1 MAELRDF
8 MKKESA
14 KLSDF
19 VSEVSNNP
27 MWSRPSAQSFAA
39 HASLMSDD
47 PVNTYDRVMSE
58 MEVQGTSPT
67 HQLYIDSL
75 NRRAEEQSLRALEQV
90 FGSGNPDDVEAAIKG
105 YTNMPPQSQHELLE
119 REAIAAPSSNET
131 IAAEEFRIDT
141 GNRLREINE
150 RRAIVQ
156 QVMNEELAKNDQ
168 GILSI
173 AGDIAEMIVPVVGQ
187 RPTAQLMEELERDGW
202 GDQFESFVLNG
213 QAKQELSEMLRDVPE
228 YQRLE
233 LAYKLVEAIN
243 NSPNAVL
250 FNENTLEKAN
260 LLRIMLEEGYYTD
273 TDRWI
278 DNVIGVL
285 DASAVGAPLAKMLGV
300 GRAIRG
306 ASRGV
311 SSVVQSM
318 ARRDAVKAPV
328 MPHSASQALKDTNP
342 EKARALHAAMVDD
355 LSEEV
360 ANAAYGASRIDAIGH
375 DIAGEVLQPF
385 DVVKNK
391 VDIPVQAP
399 RILPPS
405 PRVMDV
411 ATANGTVYL
420 SEAERLGVTAKV
432 INDFRAA
439 TGLQPRT
446 AMMREGQVIDG
457 VTGEF
462 SNNTVNIRA
471 IYGTVD
477 GGFTRERIT
486 RVIENEIDRPTIR
499 NRRGE
504 EFFDT
509 RGEGVQY
516 HGSSTRLTNLY
527 DSHYTSENIYGQG
540 FYTSDAMDIVSG
552 YSRKG
557 RGGEE
562 VVYRV
567 DEKVPVNFYDL
578 DSPLTDDVLKI
589 AREAFPDDLPTEAL
603 DGSPL
608 DTLSKLFD
616 EIRAESR
623 YMGLSAD
630 DVQGFFDSVR
640 YELGKKGYGGYA
652 HRGGRLTGHQD
663 HQVKIYWEPETQID
677 ITEVSKADFQAPPRT
692 IEFEELGPSA
702 VDDAIERTKI
712 ALRQYGIDDSDISIL
727 VRDGEHFTPI
737 PSTLASRDLENFL
750 VQVNFPYRVVAD
762 DIPLEQFNVKWN
774 IFDRLGFT
782 SGSKHG
788 SIQRHVLPLS
798 SMLQKHIVGGAAVT
812 IDRGSLLAKNLLD
825 LSRQATDIYD
835 KLPASRK
842 AAFFEEVKRANFE
855 GRYADKARLI
865 AEGFEPEELTL
876 LDKWK
881 EYWDTMYHLENRD
894 KRMSLAN
901 QGYQRVV
908 NPNGTQLDAKPIQR
922 GGASG
927 RVYDVDTDSV
937 ITLSREEIDELYE
950 KGGHFSS
957 LRNEVNIGGEV
968 IGGEAGL
975 PILVRNQPG
984 GTISRGYRDWDNVL
998 DYRPGYFSVKYDA
1011 EYFIVRTERRPDGQ
1025 TYERAIA
1032 VSGDLKSAQ
1041 QRARELA
1048 QEGGEY
1054 RVRADVKGEER
1065 EVFMDSVN
1073 LSGGRSAQ
1081 RIRGERLEDA
1091 TEANTSGFD
1100 MQYVMN
1106 PVDTMVNTA
1115 RGISD
1120 RVAMREFIE
1129 VSKTRFLQ
1137 QFGHMLPKN
1146 KFGQVMW
1153 PSKIEHIGR
1162 PGELASKELAD
1173 ARTTWEAINY
1183 WENGYVNAIDDTW
1196 KAALRKMGEIAGM
1209 RGLTRAE
1216 KAAFW
1221 AASQSGPLTQSRRL
1235 AFNLYLVLNPAR
1247 QFIVQAHQ
1255 SVQLAALRPAY
1266 VAKQLG
1272 RDFPALVAAR
1282 LNNGAKGLPE
1292 ALVKSSGRSKE
1303 QLEDMYEAYIN
1314 SGLSASID
1322 RQNLLRGSLLS
1333 AADDLTYKSQAVGA
1347 LASTGRGVNKALNT
1361 TRRIGFDLGEE
1372 VNMMTSF
1379 LTFYDRALEA
1389 NKGKKLS
1396 LEQLEEVTASARDFT
1411 YGMNFADDMPY
1422 NQNWLSMVFQF
1433 AQVPHKAA
1441 LQFTFNRALTPMEK
1455 VRMASFNLAM
1465 YGVPPGS
1472 LLYSMVE
1479 PATGELPEEVR
1490 EAIIFG
1496 LESYAL
1502 NTAFSLMAGE
1512 DVKLSYNALQATDT
1526 VGLQELVTS
1535 IMTHDI
1541 GSLIAASPSGS
1552 LFFGNNPRLT
1562 EWARTV
1568 AKFTNFI
1575 PEDTEDPTTLPIVLK
1590 ETFGLASGFSNAFK
1604 ARLAYKL
1611 NEKHT
1616 AQGRVTK
1623 EGINLFEAIGT
1634 ALGFETQHEML
1645 NRYVSN
1651 ELYEKSKEF
1660 EEDVKEQYR
1669 LTKMQLHRV
1678 GKDIRDPETAAQIMS
1693 YGWAAFEGTRARE
1706 IWEGLMRRDLEAGD
1720 HTMFNTLL
1728 RSETGGIMSRDEVRH
1743 LARSLPDGETKRGVL
1758 QILDDMDAIEELR

>member
-150 RRAIVQ
+150 RRALVQ
-156 QVMNEELAKNDQ
+156 QVMNEELSKNDM

-202 GDQFESFVLNG
+202 GDQFRSFVLNG
-213 QAKQELSEMLRDVPE
+213 QAKQDLSEMLLEVPE

-233 LAYKLVEAIN
+233 LAYKLIEAIN

-273 TDRWI
+273 TYRWI

-285 DASAVGAPLAKMLGV
+285 DASAVGAPLARLLGIGKAV
-300 GRAIRG
+300 RAGRAAGGTRARVADARRG
-306 ASRGV
+306 DPLPSKEVAVRREPETVEGEFE
-311 SSVVQSM
+311 VVQGLIQSM
-318 ARRDAVKAPV
+318 ARRDAVKSPV

-360 ANAAYGASRIDAIGH
+360 ANAAYGSSRVDAMGH
-375 DIAGEVLQPF
+375 DINGEVLQPF

-391 VDIPVQAP
+391 VDIPVQTP
-399 RILPPS
+399 RILPPN

-471 IYGTVD
+471 VYGSVD
-477 GGFTRERIT
+477 GGFR
-486 RVIENEIDRPTIR
+486 
-499 NRRGE
+499 
-504 EFFDT
+504 
-509 RGEGVQY
+509 
-516 HGSSTRLTNLY
+516 
-527 DSHYTSENIYGQG
+527 
-540 FYTSDAMDIVSG
+540 
-552 YSRKG
+552 
-557 RGGEE
+557 
-562 VVYRV
+562 
-567 DEKVPVNFYDL
+567 
-578 DSPLTDDVLKI
+578 DV
-589 AREAFPDDLPTEAL
+589 
-603 DGSPL
+603 G
-608 DTLSKLFD
+608 
-616 EIRAESR
+616 
-623 YMGLSAD
+623 
-630 DVQGFFDSVR
+630 
-640 YELGKKGYGGYA
+640 
-652 HRGGRLTGHQD
+652 
-663 HQVKIYWEPETQID
+663 
-677 ITEVSKADFQAPPRT
+677 
-692 IEFEELGPSA
+692 
-702 VDDAIERTKI
+702 DAIERTKV
-712 ALRQYGIDDSDISIL
+712 ALRQYGVDDSDISIL
-727 VRDGEHFTPI
+727 VRDGEHFTPV
-737 PSTLASRDLENFL
+737 PAHLASPDVDNFL

-774 IFDRLGFT
+774 IFDGLGIA

-788 SIQRHVLPLS
+788 SLQRHVLPLS
-798 SMLQKHIVGGAAVT
+798 SMLEKHIVGGAAVA

-825 LSRQATDIYD
+825 LSRQATDIYE
-835 KLPASRK
+835 KLSESRK
-842 AAFFEEVKRANFE
+842 AAFFEEIKRANFE

-922 GGASG
+922 GGANG

-937 ITLSREEIDELYE
+937 ITMSREEIDELYE

-968 IGGEAGL
+968 IGGEVGL

-1032 VSGDLKSAQ
+1032 VSGDYKSAQ

-1065 EVFMDSVN
+1065 EKFMDSVN

-1081 RIRGERLEDA
+1081 RIRGQRLEDA
-1091 TEANTSGFD
+1091 TDANTSGFD

-1115 RGISD
+1115 RGIAD

-1183 WENGYVNAIDDTW
+1183 WENGYINAIDDGW

-1209 RGLTRAE
+1209 RGLTKAE
-1216 KAAFW
+1216 KMAFW
-1221 AASQSGPLTQSRRL
+1221 AASQAGPLTQSRRL

-1255 SVQLAALRPAY
+1255 SVQLAAIRPEY
-1266 VAKQLG
+1266 VARRLAG
-1272 RDFPALVAAR
+1272 DFSALLAAR
-1282 LNNGAKGLPE
+1282 LNNGAKGLPQ
-1292 ALVKSSGRSKE
+1292 ALVKSTGRSKE

-1322 RQNLLRGSLLS
+1322 RQNLLRGSLLN

-1347 LASTGRGVNKALNT
+1347 LASAGRGVNKALNA
-1361 TRRIGFDLGEE
+1361 TRRVGFDFGEE

-1479 PATGELPEEVR
+1479 PATAELPEEVR
-1490 EAIIFG
+1490 EAVIFG

-1502 NTAFSLMAGE
+1502 NTAFSMMAGE

-1535 IMTHDI
+1535 IMTQDI

-1552 LFFGNNPRLT
+1552 LFFGNNPRIT
-1562 EWARTV
+1562 EWARSV
-1568 AKFTNFI
+1568 AKFTNYI
-1575 PEDTEDPTTLPIVLK
+1575 PEDTEDPTTLPKLIEQTLS
-1590 ETFGLASGFSNAFK
+1590 LSSGFSNAYK
-1604 ARLAYKL
+1604 ARLAYQL

-1623 EGINLFEAIGT
+1623 EGVNLFEAIGT

-1669 LTKMQLHRV
+1669 LSKLQLHRI
-1678 GKDIRDPETAAQIMS
+1678 GKDIRDMDHAASLMS
-1693 YGWAAFEGTRARE
+1693 FGWAAFEGTRARE

-1720 HTMFNTLL
+1720 HTMFNALL
-1728 RSETGGIMSRDEVRH
+1728 SAETGGIMSRDEVRH
-1743 LARSLPDGETKRGVL
+1743 LARTLPDGETKRGVL

>member
-8 MKKESA
+8 MKRESA

-131 IAAEEFRIDT
+131 VAAEEFRIDT

-150 RRAIVQ
+150 RRAVVQ
-156 QVMNEELAKNDQ
+156 QVLNEELSKNDQ
-168 GILSI
+168 GLLSI
-173 AGDIAEMIVPVVGQ
+173 AGDIAEMIVPVAGQ
-187 RPTAQLMEELERDGW
+187 RPTAQLMEELQRDGW

-260 LLRIMLEEGYYTD
+260 LLRTMLEEGYYTD

-285 DASAVGAPLAKMLGV
+285 DASAVGAPLARFLGL
-300 GRAIRG
+300 GRAIRA
-306 ASRGV
+306 ASRGA

-360 ANAAYGASRIDAIGH
+360 ANAAYGASRIDSIGH

-385 DVVKNK
+385 DIVKNK
-391 VDIPVQAP
+391 VDIPVQPP
-399 RILPPS
+399 RILPPN

-446 AMMREGQVIDG
+446 AMMREGTVIDG

-462 SNNTVNIRA
+462 ERNTVNIRA
-471 IYGTVD
+471 VYGSVD
-477 GGFTRERIT
+477 GGFRD
-486 RVIENEIDRPTIR
+486 V
-499 NRRGE
+499 G
-504 EFFDT
+504 
-509 RGEGVQY
+509 
-516 HGSSTRLTNLY
+516 
-527 DSHYTSENIYGQG
+527 
-540 FYTSDAMDIVSG
+540 DAV
-552 YSRKG
+552 
-557 RGGEE
+557 
-562 VVYRV
+562 
-567 DEKVPVNFYDL
+567 
-578 DSPLTDDVLKI
+578 
-589 AREAFPDDLPTEAL
+589 
-603 DGSPL
+603 
-608 DTLSKLFD
+608 
-616 EIRAESR
+616 
-623 YMGLSAD
+623 
-630 DVQGFFDSVR
+630 
-640 YELGKKGYGGYA
+640 
-652 HRGGRLTGHQD
+652 
-663 HQVKIYWEPETQID
+663 
-677 ITEVSKADFQAPPRT
+677 
-692 IEFEELGPSA
+692 
-702 VDDAIERTKI
+702 ERTKV
-712 ALRQYGIDDSDISIL
+712 ALRQYGVDDSDISIL
-727 VRDGEHFTPI
+727 VRDGEHFTPV
-737 PSTLASRDLENFL
+737 PAHLASPDVDNFL

-774 IFDRLGFT
+774 IFDRIGIT

-798 SMLQKHIVGGAAVT
+798 SMLEKHIVGGAAVA

-835 KLPASRK
+835 KLPGSRK

-922 GGASG
+922 GGANG

-1216 KAAFW
+1216 KTAFW
-1221 AASQSGPLTQSRRL
+1221 AASQSGPITQSRRL

-1422 NQNWLSMVFQF
+1422 NQNWLSMIFQF

-1472 LLYSMVE
+1472 LFYSMVE
-1479 PATGELPEEVR
+1479 PATEKLPEEVR
-1490 EAIIFG
+1490 EAVIFG

-1535 IMTHDI
+1535 IMTQDI

-1623 EGINLFEAIGT
+1623 EGVNLFEAIST

-1728 RSETGGIMSRDEVRH
+1728 RSETGGIMSREEVRH
-1743 LARSLPDGETKRGVL
+1743 LARTLPDGETKRGVL

>member
-75 NRRAEEQSLRALEQV
+75 NRRAEEQSIRALEQV

-156 QVMNEELAKNDQ
+156 QVMNEELSKNDQ
-168 GILSI
+168 GLLSI

-187 RPTAQLMEELERDGW
+187 RPTAQLMEELGRDGW

-213 QAKQELSEMLRDVPE
+213 QAKQELSEMLRGVPE
-228 YQRLE
+228 SQRLE
-233 LAYKLVEAIN
+233 LAYKLIEAIN

-260 LLRIMLEEGYYTD
+260 LLRTMLEEGYYTD

-285 DASAVGAPLAKMLGV
+285 DASAVGAPLARFLGL

-306 ASRGV
+306 ASRGA
-311 SSVVQSM
+311 SYIVQSM

-360 ANAAYGASRIDAIGH
+360 ANAAYGASRIDSIGH
-375 DIAGEVLQPF
+375 DIASEVLQPF
-385 DVVKNK
+385 DIVKNK

-399 RILPPS
+399 RILPPN
-405 PRVMDV
+405 PRVTDV

-420 SEAERLGVTAKV
+420 TEAERLGVTAKV

-446 AMMREGQVIDG
+446 AMMREGTVIDG

-462 SNNTVNIRA
+462 ERNTVNIRA
-471 IYGTVD
+471 VYGSVD
-477 GGFTRERIT
+477 GGF
-486 RVIENEIDRPTIR
+486 
-499 NRRGE
+499 RGV
-504 EFFDT
+504 
-509 RGEGVQY
+509 G
-516 HGSSTRLTNLY
+516 
-527 DSHYTSENIYGQG
+527 
-540 FYTSDAMDIVSG
+540 
-552 YSRKG
+552 
-557 RGGEE
+557 
-562 VVYRV
+562 
-567 DEKVPVNFYDL
+567 
-578 DSPLTDDVLKI
+578 
-589 AREAFPDDLPTEAL
+589 
-603 DGSPL
+603 
-608 DTLSKLFD
+608 
-616 EIRAESR
+616 
-623 YMGLSAD
+623 
-630 DVQGFFDSVR
+630 
-640 YELGKKGYGGYA
+640 
-652 HRGGRLTGHQD
+652 
-663 HQVKIYWEPETQID
+663 
-677 ITEVSKADFQAPPRT
+677 
-692 IEFEELGPSA
+692 
-702 VDDAIERTKI
+702 DAIERTKI
-712 ALRQYGIDDSDISIL
+712 ALRQYGVDDSDISIL
-727 VRDGEHFTPI
+727 VRDGEHFTPV
-737 PSTLASRDLENFL
+737 PAHLASPDVDNFL

-774 IFDRLGFT
+774 IFDRIGIT

-788 SIQRHVLPLS
+788 SIQRHVLALS
-798 SMLQKHIVGGAAVT
+798 SMLEKHIVGGAAVA

-825 LSRQATDIYD
+825 LSRQATDIYE

-842 AAFFEEVKRANFE
+842 AAFFEEIKRANFE

-881 EYWDTMYHLENRD
+881 EYWDTMFHLENRD

-922 GGASG
+922 GGANG

-937 ITLSREEIDELYE
+937 ITMSREEIDELYE

-1041 QRARELA
+1041 ARARQLA
-1048 QEGGEY
+1048 SEGGEY

-1091 TEANTSGFD
+1091 TDANTSGFD

-1115 RGISD
+1115 RGIAD

-1183 WENGYVNAIDDTW
+1183 WENGYINAIDDGW
-1196 KAALRKMGEIAGM
+1196 KAGLRRMGEIAGM

-1221 AASQSGPLTQSRRL
+1221 AASQSGPITQSRRL

-1282 LNNGAKGLPE
+1282 LNNGAKGLPQ
-1292 ALVKSSGRSKE
+1292 ALVKASGRSKQ

-1347 LASTGRGVNKALNT
+1347 LASTGRGVNKALNA
-1361 TRRIGFDLGEE
+1361 TRRVGFDLGEE

-1479 PATGELPEEVR
+1479 PATEELPEGIR
-1490 EAIIFG
+1490 EGIIFG
-1496 LESYAL
+1496 FESYAL

-1535 IMTHDI
+1535 IMTKDI

-1562 EWARTV
+1562 EWARSV
-1568 AKFTNFI
+1568 AKFTNYI
-1575 PEDTEDPTTLPIVLK
+1575 PEDTEDPTTLPMLIEQTLS
-1590 ETFGLASGFSNAFK
+1590 LSSGFSNAFK

-1623 EGINLFEAIGT
+1623 EGVNLFEAIGT

-1645 NRYVSN
+1645 NRYVAN

-1669 LTKMQLHRV
+1669 LSKMQLHRI
-1678 GKDIRDPETAAQIMS
+1678 GKDIRDMDHAAS
-1693 YGWAAFEGTRARE
+1693 LVSFGWTAFEGTRARE
-1706 IWEGLMRRDLEAGD
+1706 IWEGLMRRDMEAGD
-1720 HTMFNTLL
+1720 HTMFNALL
-1728 RSETGGIMSRDEVRH
+1728 RAETGGIMSRDEVRH

>member
-8 MKKESA
+8 MKRESA

-150 RRAIVQ
+150 RRALVQ

-168 GILSI
+168 GLLSI
-173 AGDIAEMIVPVVGQ
+173 AGDIAEMIVPVAGQ
-187 RPTAQLMEELERDGW
+187 RPTAQLMEELQRDGW

-243 NSPNAVL
+243 NSSNAVL

-375 DIAGEVLQPF
+375 DIASEVLQPF

-399 RILPPS
+399 RILPPN

-411 ATANGTVYL
+411 ATANGTIYL

-446 AMMREGQVIDG
+446 AMMREGQVIGG

-471 IYGTVD
+471 VYGSVD
-477 GGFTRERIT
+477 GGFR
-486 RVIENEIDRPTIR
+486 
-499 NRRGE
+499 
-504 EFFDT
+504 
-509 RGEGVQY
+509 
-516 HGSSTRLTNLY
+516 
-527 DSHYTSENIYGQG
+527 
-540 FYTSDAMDIVSG
+540 
-552 YSRKG
+552 
-557 RGGEE
+557 
-562 VVYRV
+562 
-567 DEKVPVNFYDL
+567 
-578 DSPLTDDVLKI
+578 DV
-589 AREAFPDDLPTEAL
+589 
-603 DGSPL
+603 G
-608 DTLSKLFD
+608 
-616 EIRAESR
+616 
-623 YMGLSAD
+623 
-630 DVQGFFDSVR
+630 
-640 YELGKKGYGGYA
+640 
-652 HRGGRLTGHQD
+652 
-663 HQVKIYWEPETQID
+663 
-677 ITEVSKADFQAPPRT
+677 
-692 IEFEELGPSA
+692 
-702 VDDAIERTKI
+702 DAIERTKV
-712 ALRQYGIDDSDISIL
+712 ALRQYGVDDSDISIL
-727 VRDGEHFTPI
+727 VRDGEHFNPV
-737 PSTLASRDLENFL
+737 PAHLVSPDVDNFL

-774 IFDRLGFT
+774 IFDRLGIT

-798 SMLQKHIVGGAAVT
+798 SMLQKHIVGGAAVA

-825 LSRQATDIYD
+825 LNRQATDIYD

-881 EYWDTMYHLENRD
+881 EYWDTIYHLENRD

-927 RVYDVDTDSV
+927 RAYDFDTDSV

-957 LRNEVNIGGEV
+957 LMNEVNIGGEV
-968 IGGEAGL
+968 VGGKAGI

-1032 VSGDLKSAQ
+1032 VSGDFKSAQ

-1091 TEANTSGFD
+1091 TDANTSGFD

-1115 RGISD
+1115 RGIAD

-1183 WENGYVNAIDDTW
+1183 WENGYINAIDDGW

-1209 RGLTRAE
+1209 KGLTKAE
-1216 KAAFW
+1216 KMAFW
-1221 AASQSGPLTQSRRL
+1221 AASQSGPITQSRKL

-1272 RDFPALVAAR
+1272 RDFPALLAAR
-1282 LNNGAKGLPE
+1282 MNNGAKGLPE

-1347 LASTGRGVNKALNT
+1347 LASTGRGVNKALNA
-1361 TRRIGFDLGEE
+1361 TRRVGFDFGEE

-1479 PATGELPEEVR
+1479 PATEKLPEEVR
-1490 EAIIFG
+1490 EAVIFG

-1512 DVKLSYNALQATDT
+1512 DVKLSYSALQATDT

-1535 IMTHDI
+1535 IMTQDI

-1552 LFFGNNPRLT
+1552 LFFGNNPRIT
-1562 EWARTV
+1562 EWARSV
-1568 AKFTNFI
+1568 AKFTNYI
-1575 PEDTEDPTTLPIVLK
+1575 PEDTEDPTTLPMLIEQTLS
-1590 ETFGLASGFSNAFK
+1590 LSSGFSNAFK

-1623 EGINLFEAIGT
+1623 EGVNLFEAIGT

-1645 NRYVSN
+1645 NRYVAD
-1651 ELYEKSKEF
+1651 ELYEKSKQL
-1660 EEDVKEQYR
+1660 EEDVREQYR
-1669 LTKMQLHRV
+1669 FTKMQLHRV
-1678 GKDIRDPETAAQIMS
+1678 GKDIRDMDHAAS
-1693 YGWAAFEGTRARE
+1693 LVSFGWTAFEGTRARE
-1706 IWEGLMRRDLEAGD
+1706 IWEGLMRRDIEAGD
-1720 HTMFNTLL
+1720 HTMFNALL
-1728 RSETGGIMSRDEVRH
+1728 RADSGGIMSRDEVRH

>member
-8 MKKESA
+8 MKRESA

-131 IAAEEFRIDT
+131 VAAEEFRIDT
-141 GNRLREINE
+141 GNRLREIND

-156 QVMNEELAKNDQ
+156 QVLNEELSKNDQ
-168 GILSI
+168 GLLSI
-173 AGDIAEMIVPVVGQ
+173 AGDIAEMIVPVAGQ
-187 RPTAQLMEELERDGW
+187 RPTAQLMEELQRDGW

-260 LLRIMLEEGYYTD
+260 LLRTMLEEGYYTD

-285 DASAVGAPLAKMLGV
+285 DASAVGAPLARFLGL
-300 GRAIRG
+300 GRAIRS
-306 ASRGV
+306 ASRGA

-375 DIAGEVLQPF
+375 DIASEVLQPF

-399 RILPPS
+399 RILPPN

-446 AMMREGQVIDG
+446 AMTREGQVIDG

-471 IYGTVD
+471 VYGSVD
-477 GGFTRERIT
+477 GGFR
-486 RVIENEIDRPTIR
+486 
-499 NRRGE
+499 
-504 EFFDT
+504 
-509 RGEGVQY
+509 
-516 HGSSTRLTNLY
+516 
-527 DSHYTSENIYGQG
+527 
-540 FYTSDAMDIVSG
+540 
-552 YSRKG
+552 
-557 RGGEE
+557 
-562 VVYRV
+562 
-567 DEKVPVNFYDL
+567 
-578 DSPLTDDVLKI
+578 DV
-589 AREAFPDDLPTEAL
+589 
-603 DGSPL
+603 G
-608 DTLSKLFD
+608 
-616 EIRAESR
+616 
-623 YMGLSAD
+623 
-630 DVQGFFDSVR
+630 
-640 YELGKKGYGGYA
+640 
-652 HRGGRLTGHQD
+652 
-663 HQVKIYWEPETQID
+663 
-677 ITEVSKADFQAPPRT
+677 
-692 IEFEELGPSA
+692 
-702 VDDAIERTKI
+702 DAIERTKI
-712 ALRQYGIDDSDISIL
+712 ALRQYGVDDSDISIL
-727 VRDGEHFTPI
+727 VRDGEHFTPV
-737 PSTLASRDLENFL
+737 PAHLASPDVDNFL

-762 DIPLEQFNVKWN
+762 DIPLEQFNVNWN
-774 IFDRLGFT
+774 IFDRIGIT

-788 SIQRHVLPLS
+788 SLQRHVLALS
-798 SMLQKHIVGGAAVT
+798 SMLEKHIVGGAAVA

-825 LSRQATDIYD
+825 LSRQATDIYE
-835 KLPASRK
+835 KLTDSRK
-842 AAFFEEVKRANFE
+842 AAFFEEIKRANFE

-865 AEGFEPEELTL
+865 AEGFEPEEMTL

-881 EYWDTMYHLENRD
+881 EYWDTMFHLENRD

-908 NPNGTQLDAKPIQR
+908 NPNGTILDAKPIQR
-922 GGASG
+922 GGANG

-937 ITLSREEIDELYE
+937 ITMSREEIDELYE

-968 IGGEAGL
+968 VGGEAGL

-984 GTISRGYRDWDNVL
+984 GTISHGYRDWDNVL

-1183 WENGYVNAIDDTW
+1183 WENGYINAIDDTW

-1209 RGLTRAE
+1209 RGLTKAE

-1221 AASQSGPLTQSRRL
+1221 AASQSGPITQSRRL

-1333 AADDLTYKSQAVGA
+1333 AADDLTYKSQAIGA

-1361 TRRIGFDLGEE
+1361 TRRVGFDLGEE

-1479 PATGELPEEVR
+1479 PATEELPEGIR
-1490 EAIIFG
+1490 EGIIFG